1 MAYQQTTATSVE
13 DLINKVA
20 TFATGLGWT
29 VERNTIATGNRIVS
43 LKRASSDYLHIF
55 NTDTTNIRL
64 RASTGINTGVA
75 VASQPGVSTA
85 EAAANCG
92 AGPFATVF
100 FMGDNTPSNYIHCAF
115 DTGSAIFRHFSLGVI
130 AKIGTWTG
138 GTYFDATFIEPS
150 VNYNSN
156 PTSVFNHVMFGM
168 GANQSTEG
176 GVRCDVDGNTNYF
189 APITDISNFTTP
201 VVQCGGNN
209 GSGLAENR
217 DEEGFHLASINS
229 WSGITPLR
237 PIKMRVERGSGFFS
251 EIGYVP
257 GIRRVNI
264 QRWAVGDEFSIGP
277 DTWKVFPF
285 WRQGTRP
292 SGDTTSAYSGQ
303 YGFAFLKT
311 L

>member
-13 DLINKVA
+13 DLIDKVA

-29 VERNTIATGNRIVS
+29 VERNTIVSGNRIVS
-43 LKRASSDYLHIF
+43 LKRASSDFIHIF
-55 NTDTTNIRL
+55 NTDTVNLRL

-75 VASQPGVSTA
+75 VSSQPGVSTA
-85 EAAANCG
+85 EAVANCG

-100 FMGDNTPSNYIHCAF
+100 FFGDSTPSNYIHCTF
-115 DTGSAIFRHFSLGVI
+115 DTGSAIFRHFSLGEVQ
-130 AKIGTWTG
+130 KIGTWTG
-138 GTYFDATFIEPS
+138 GTYFDATFVEPS
-150 VNYNSN
+150 SSFNAN
-156 PTSVFNHVMFGM
+156 PTTTQNRVMFSM
-168 GANQSTEG
+168 GASTGVEG

-189 APITDISNFTTP
+189 APIADIGSFTTP
-201 VVQCGGNN
+201 TVICGGTN
-209 GSGLAENR
+209 GSQSPESR
-217 DEEGFHLASINS
+217 DQEGFHLASVNS

-251 EIGYVP
+251 EIAYVP
-257 GIRRVNI
+257 GIRRVNL

-277 DTWKVFPF
+277 DTWKVFPW

-292 SGDTTSAYSGQ
+292 TGDTTSPYSDQ